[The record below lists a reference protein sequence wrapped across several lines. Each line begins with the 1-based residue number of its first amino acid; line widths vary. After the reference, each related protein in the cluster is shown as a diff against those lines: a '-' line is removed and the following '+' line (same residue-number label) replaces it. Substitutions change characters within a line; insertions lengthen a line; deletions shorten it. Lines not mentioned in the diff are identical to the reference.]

1 MKQILVGLWLSL
13 LMLLAPQLALAT
25 SPFDP
30 LTTAVSFTD
39 VTAALFTVAAAIVAV
54 MVIIKGIK
62 WVYRMLGR

>member
-1 MKQILVGLWLSL
+1 MKKILIAVVV
-13 LMLLAPQLALAT
+13 LLAPTLALAV